1 MTLEQVLFWLF
12 SFIACGAAVL
22 VVAVQNVVRMAFW
35 LVISLG
41 AVAALFFLLQA
52 DFIGATQLLIYV
64 GGTVVVLVFGVMLTA
79 SGPYLKIQ
87 TSAGELFLGGGVGLL
102 LLALLVTSVCTAD
115 WDDAIAGA
123 STPSHTDSISQLQT
137 NLSSES
143 VQAGRTGRT
152 LGLGFLGL
160 RSDRDLGAPT
170 ADFQSSPGFLL
181 PFEIISVHLLV
192 VLVGAAYLAR
202 TKKRQTPAQQEAI

>member
-1 MTLEQVLFWLF
+1 MTLEQFLFWMF
-12 SFIACGAAVL
+12 AFIACGAAVL

-87 TSAGELFLGGGVGLL
+87 SSPGELFLGGGIGLL
-102 LLALLVTSVCTAD
+102 LLALLVTSVCSTD
-115 WDDAIAGA
+115 WQAITIPGEKSPSQQDAIAQRK
-123 STPSHTDSISQLQT
+123 ST
-137 NLSSES
+137 LSAEA
-143 VQAGRTGRT
+143 VQAGRTGRS
-152 LGLGFLGL
+152 LGWSFLGL
-160 RSDRDLGAPT
+160 RPDRDLGASTDRQP
-170 ADFQSSPGFLL
+170 SPGFLL

-202 TKKRQTPAQQEAI
+202 TKRRPVGVAEDAI